1 MSRTDRPVSRID
13 LRSYVFLDSIQPQYA
28 AFLGTVAQGFLPLAH
43 DAALF
48 VEISPGIEI
57 NRLTD
62 VALKATEVRPGMQIV
77 ERYYGLLEIHSSSQ
91 AETRAAG
98 AAILDHLGLAET
110 DRIKP
115 KVLSSQVI
123 RRVDGHQAQ
132 LINRTRH
139 GQMLIPGQTLY
150 VLEVEPAAYAALA
163 ANEAEKA
170 ADINVLEVRA
180 FGSMGRV
187 YLGGEERDI
196 DVGWQAAV
204 AAIEGLEGREG
215 D

>member
-1 MSRTDRPVSRID
+1 MKGDVN
-13 LRSYVFLDSIQPQYA
+13 LRGYSFLDSLQPQYA
-28 AFLGTVAQGFLPLAH
+28 AFLGTVAQGFLPLAN
-43 DAALF
+43 DASLM

-62 VALKATEVRPGMQIV
+62 VALKATKVKPGMQIV
-77 ERYYGLLEIHSSSQ
+77 ERYFGLLEVHSAEQ

-98 AAILDHLGLAET
+98 AAILAAIESGES

-115 KVLSSQVI
+115 RIASSQII
-123 RRVDGHQAQ
+123 RRIDDHQAQ
-132 LINRTRH
+132 LINRMRH

-150 VLEVEPAAYAALA
+150 VLEMEPASYAALA

-170 ADINVLEVRA
+170 ARINILEVRS
-180 FGSMGRV
+180 FGSLGRV

-196 DVGWQAAV
+196 DVGWRAAV
-204 AAIEGLEGREG
+204 AALEGIIGRPMDGES
-215 D
+215 

>member
-1 MSRTDRPVSRID
+1 MTDID
-13 LRSYVFLDSIQPQYA
+13 LRSFVFLDSLQPQYA
-28 AFLGTVAQGFLPLAH
+28 AFLGTIAQGFMPLAH
-43 DAALF
+43 DASLF

-62 VALKATEVRPGMQIV
+62 VALKATGVKPGMQIV
-77 ERYYGLLEIHSSSQ
+77 ERYYGLLEVHSESQ

-98 AAILDHLGLAET
+98 EAILESIGVQVH
-110 DRIKP
+110 DRKKP

-123 RRVDGHQAQ
+123 RAVDGHQAQ
-132 LINRTRH
+132 LINRVRH
-139 GQMLIPGQTLY
+139 GQMLLTGQTLY
-150 VLEVEPAAYAALA
+150 VLEMEPAAYAALA

-187 YLGGEERDI
+187 YLGGEESDV
-196 DVGWQAAV
+196 DVGWRAAV
-204 AAIEGLEGREG
+204 AALEAIEGRE
-215 D
+215 DD

>member
-1 MSRTDRPVSRID
+1 MSRLD
-13 LRSYVFLDSIQPQYA
+13 LRSYVFLDSLQPQYA
-28 AFLGTVAQGFLPLAH
+28 AFLGTVAQGFLPLAG
-43 DAALF
+43 DASLF

-62 VALKATEVRPGMQIV
+62 VALKATDVRPGMQIV
-77 ERYYGLLEIHSSSQ
+77 ERYYGLLEVHSHEQ
-91 AETRAAG
+91 DATRAAG
-98 AAILDHLGLAET
+98 EAILDEIERVQS
-110 DRIKP
+110 DRRKP
-115 KVLSSQVI
+115 KILSDQVVRNI
-123 RRVDGHQAQ
+123 DAYQTQ

-139 GQMLIPGQTLY
+139 GNMIIPGQTLF

-170 ADINVLEVRA
+170 AEINILEVRA

-196 DVGWQAAV
+196 VEGRQAAI
-204 AAIEGLEGREG
+204 AAIRGIDGREE

>member
-1 MSRTDRPVSRID
+1 MANEID
-13 LRSYVFLDSIQPQYA
+13 LRSYVFLDSLQPQYA
-28 AFLGTVAQGFLPLAH
+28 AFLGTVAQGFLPLAG
-43 DAALF
+43 DASLF

-62 VALKATEVRPGMQIV
+62 VALKAVSVKPAMQIV
-77 ERYYGLLEIHSSSQ
+77 ERYYGLLEIHSPVQ
-91 AETRAAG
+91 AETRAG
-98 AAILDHLGLAET
+98 GEAILEAIGLAET

-115 KVLSSQVI
+115 KILSSQIV
-123 RRVDGHQAQ
+123 RRIEDHQAQ
-132 LINRTRH
+132 LINRMRH

-150 VLEVEPAAYAALA
+150 VLECEPAAYAALA

-170 ADINVLEVRA
+170 ANINVLEVRA

-196 DVGWQAAV
+196 DVGWRAAV
-204 AAIEGLEGREG
+204 AALESVEGRELK
-215 D
+215 